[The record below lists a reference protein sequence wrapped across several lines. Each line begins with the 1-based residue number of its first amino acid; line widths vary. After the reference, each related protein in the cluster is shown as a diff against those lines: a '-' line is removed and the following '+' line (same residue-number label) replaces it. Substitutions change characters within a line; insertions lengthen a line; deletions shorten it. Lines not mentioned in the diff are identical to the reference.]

1 MSGWRSS
8 TVSESVLEA
17 FAVKGFL
24 PPKEVAHWR
33 APGREDFPQ
42 PWADEV
48 VSLLALHERRL
59 GYPTQWFLRGLLI
72 E

>member
-8 TVSESVLEA
+8 TVRESVLEA

-24 PPKEVAHWR
+24 PTKVAAHWR

-42 PWADEV
+42 PRPGEV
-48 VSLLALHERRL
+48 VSFLAFHERGL
-59 GYPTQWFLRGLLI
+59 G
-72 E
+72 